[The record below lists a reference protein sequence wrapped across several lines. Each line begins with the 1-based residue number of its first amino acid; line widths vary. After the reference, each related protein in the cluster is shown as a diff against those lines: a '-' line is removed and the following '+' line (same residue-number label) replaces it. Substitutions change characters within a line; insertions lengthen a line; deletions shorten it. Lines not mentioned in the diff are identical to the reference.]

1 MKYVTLVNGERYEIE
16 IDHDGSILV
25 NGETHDVDFLNLGG
39 SLYSII
45 TENKSLE
52 AVIDDDDDSIAVMM
66 DGRLFETRV
75 LDERALLLLQRRGG
89 LSSGSGEVHA
99 PMPGLIAVVNIAA
112 GQTVAQGDTLVIL
125 ESMKMQN
132 ELKSPIDGIVA
143 AIHVEAGQAVDKN
156 SLLVEI
162 DPPAQARDGGSE

>member
-1 MKYVTLVNGERYEIE
+1 MKYVTLVNGERYDIE
-16 IDHDGSILV
+16 IDSDGSILV
-25 NGETHDVDFLNLGG
+25 NGEAHDVDFLNLGG

-52 AVIDDDDDSIAVMM
+52 AVIDDDEDKIAVMM
-66 DGRLFETRV
+66 DGRLFETQV
-75 LDERALLLLQRRGG
+75 LDERAMLLIQRRGG
-89 LSSGSGEVHA
+89 LSGGSGEVHA
-99 PMPGLIAVVNIAA
+99 PMPGLIVLVTAEI

-132 ELKSPIDGIVA
+132 ELKSPVDGLVT
-143 AIHVEAGQAVDKN
+143 AIHAEAGQAVDKN

-162 DPPAQARDGGSE
+162 APAAGQ

>member
-16 IDHDGSILV
+16 VGSDGGILV
-25 NGETHDVDFLNLGG
+25 NGQTHDVDFLNLGG

-52 AVIDDDDDSIAVMM
+52 AVIDEDEDKIAVMM
-66 DGRLFETRV
+66 DGRLFETQV
-75 LDERALLLLQRRGG
+75 LDERAMLLLQRRGG
-89 LSSGSGEVHA
+89 LSSSSGEVHA
-99 PMPGLIAVVNIAA
+99 PMPGLIVLVTAEI
-112 GQTVAQGDTLVIL
+112 GQRVAQGDTLVIL

-132 ELKSPIDGIVA
+132 ELKSPVDGLVT
-143 AIHVEAGQAVDKN
+143 AIHAEAGQAVDKN

-162 DPPAQARDGGSE
+162 APAAGQ